1 MAYGSIK
8 ADKLISSAGDVDLTS
23 VVTPTPATQT
33 EDGLLTAADKTK
45 LDGVE
50 TGAQVN
56 TVTSVNG
63 ETGDI
68 TVSGFSGDYDDL
80 TNKPAIPAATSDIT
94 NDSGYI
100 TAAEAP
106 VQLSDIPTVGAGT
119 ITLQSYGENAAAN
132 STFQMNQILNQTVV
146 LPQIRY
152 EDISGAPGI
161 NNMDLD
167 ALPELP

>member
-23 VVTPTPATQT
+23 IVQSPATQA

-50 TGAQVN
+50 TGAQVT
-56 TVTSVNG
+56 TVQPS
-63 ETGDI
+63 
-68 TVSGFSGDYDDL
+68 DL
-80 TNKPAIPAATSDIT
+80 
-94 NDSGYI
+94 
-100 TAAEAP
+100 
-106 VQLSDIPTVGAGT
+106 PTVGDGT
-119 ITLQSYGENAAAN
+119 ITLQSYGENAAADA
-132 STFQMNQILNQTVV
+132 TFHTNQILNQTIV
-146 LPQIRY
+146 LPLIRY

-161 NNMDLD
+161 NNIDLD